1 MRGAPPAAGSGAAAR
16 RAGGAP
22 RPRAGGRDGGTAAGR
37 RRGSPRRLA
46 SSAPLLRHHPQ
57 WAPEAM
63 GLSVPTESDIEHF
76 DTHGWCVIRN
86 VMSEEEAAAGRAMM
100 DELLTQSDCDPDGRP
115 FQPRPWPAL
124 SAAANGGPTRG
135 GDVTKVADV
144 MHPIHD
150 KRTALGV
157 VASSRAVA
165 PLLRSKGVEFGGLK
179 LIHQN
184 WRRTLPTPP
193 PENGFPEYLEP
204 GIISGRRAGLHMDTG
219 FLPRHYETTPRS
231 SYVLTLL
238 AFSPVVSGGAPFLV
252 GPGTY
257 SAARAASRALPQEY
271 QASVNAKGCYQELRM
286 LMMEQVGAAKGQAR
300 EVTMDVGSLLVF
312 DPMLS
317 HQGSPFRE
325 GTTHAT
331 GVVRS

>member
-1 MRGAPPAAGSGAAAR
+1 ML
-16 RAGGAP
+16 
-22 RPRAGGRDGGTAAGR
+22 TAA
-37 RRGSPRRLA
+37 
-46 SSAPLLRHHPQ
+46 
-57 WAPEAM
+57 E
-63 GLSVPTESDIEHF
+63 
-76 DTHGWCVIRN
+76 
-86 VMSEEEAAAGRAMM
+86 
-100 DELLTQSDCDPDGRP
+100 
-115 FQPRPWPAL
+115 
-124 SAAANGGPTRG
+124 NGGPTRG
-135 GDVTKVADV
+135 GDITKTADV

-157 VASSRAVA
+157 VASARAVA
-165 PLLRSKGVEFGGLK
+165 PFLRSKGVEAGGLK

-184 WRRTLPTPP
+184 WRRTLPTAA
-193 PENGFPEYLEP
+193 PEGGFPEYSAP
-204 GIISGRRAGLHMDTG
+204 GLMSAEQAGLHMDTG
-219 FLPRHYETTPRS
+219 FLPQHYETSPRS

-257 SAARAASRALPQEY
+257 AAARAAAAALPQEY

-286 LMMEQVGAAKGQAR
+286 LMMEQVGAAKGQAM
-300 EVTMDVGSLLVF
+300 EVTMEAGSLLIF

-331 GVVRS
+331 GVVCN